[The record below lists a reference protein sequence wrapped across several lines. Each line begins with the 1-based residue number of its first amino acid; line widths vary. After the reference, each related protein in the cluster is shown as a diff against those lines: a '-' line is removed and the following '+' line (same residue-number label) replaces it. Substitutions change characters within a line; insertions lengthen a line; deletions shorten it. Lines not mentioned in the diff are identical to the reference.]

1 MNITNNVSL
10 LLNKYLPIVDNTD
23 IFWTSLE
30 KDSRRLYS
38 MAESENQKE
47 IIFKCME
54 LIELLAKEK

>member
-10 LLNKYLPIVDNTD
+10 IFNKYLPIVDNSY
-23 IFWTSLE
+23 IFWTAFE
-30 KDSRRLYS
+30 KDCRRLHA
-38 MAESENQKE
+38 MAENENQKE